1 MRRHPSLLCAAICCW
16 CPRRDASLLVSAA
29 LLLLLALGVGAL
41 GLIPVALPGPAQPL
55 ELALLQDA
63 AAADASGE
71 PTCEASGQSR
81 LCLRLTT

>member
-1 MRRHPSLLCAAICCW
+1 MGFSCW
-16 CPRRDASLLVSAA
+16 CPCRDASLLVSAA

-55 ELALLQDA
+55 ELALLLQDA

-71 PTCEASGQSR
+71 ANCQESGER
-81 LCLRLTT
+81 RLRLHMIV